1 MEYRATDGDAV
12 GVGLTGGT
20 GRMDPVDSMEIGLL
34 GFCGLSLLE
43 LVRDNIFSVG
53 SFWLNNRLPS
63 ISACYRTIAG
73 LLGRIAHVISSITCF
88 HVPKRPGSPVWL
100 SRVIPRH
107 REVLAASGGGTP
119 YRVIV

>member
-73 LLGRIAHVISSITCF
+73 LSGRIAHVIF
-88 HVPKRPGSPVWL
+88 HYMF
-100 SRVIPRH
+100 SRS
-107 REVLAASGGGTP
+107 EASGISRLAIPSYPETP
-119 YRVIV
+119 